1 MRLGVDGTQLSQQH
15 RNKRAKS
22 ADMRAERIGHIDAS
36 LCTVANVVLRPA
48 RARGGGA
55 GEGQGR
61 GARARGRGE
70 VDVRQVEAHLLP
82 VKDCEIVVSQESP
95 SVSLRAEGRPKDDDI
110 F

>member
-1 MRLGVDGTQLSQQH
+1 MEHNYRNSTETNEEKVRIYGQNGLGILMHHSAPSQMLSCV
-15 RNKRAKS
+15 RR
-22 ADMRAERIGHIDAS
+22 
-36 LCTVANVVLRPA
+36 
-48 RARGGGA
+48 
-55 GEGQGR
+55 GR
-61 GARARGRGE
+61 GAVARARGRGE